1 MKKNRSLIL
10 TAALAGIVVVAAIAF
25 GRGGKEAAVEYE
37 TQTVERDA
45 ISLSITATGT
55 INPLNK
61 VDVGTQVSGIISKI
75 YVDFNSEVEQGQLIA
90 QLDPAPLQAEKAVA
104 EESLCAAELDYKLQK
119 KTYERQKRLFDRE
132 LISETE
138 YDNAENAY
146 LKAESN
152 LRQSRLTLQRAEI
165 NLGYTQIYSPISGV
179 VLSRAVDEGQT
190 VASGY
195 STPTLFTIAA
205 DLREMQLVAN
215 IDEADIG
222 AVAEGQR
229 VSFTVD
235 AYIDT
240 QFEGTVKQVRLQSAS
255 TSNVVTYQVVI
266 DAPNPDLKLK
276 PGMTANATIYTLE
289 KEGVFAVPARAL
301 RFVPADMDDKR
312 REELPE
318 THVFVRL
325 ADGTTEPREVTTGIS
340 NGVQTEIVSGLAEG
354 DVVVVGMAGAARGEQ
369 NMSVSISM

>member
-10 TAALAGIVVVAAIAF
+10 TAALAVIVVVAAIAF

-325 ADGTTEPREVTTGIS
+325 ADGTTEPREVTTGIT

>member
-1 MKKNRSLIL
+1 MKKNKSLIL
-10 TAALAGIVVVAAIAF
+10 TAALAVIVVVAAIAF

-325 ADGTTEPREVTTGIS
+325 ADGTTEPREVTTGIT

>member
-10 TAALAGIVVVAAIAF
+10 TAAAAVVVVVAAIAF

-45 ISLSITATGT
+45 INLSITATGT

-75 YVDFNSEVEQGQLIA
+75 YVDFNSEVELGQLIA

-119 KTYERQKRLFDRE
+119 KNYERRKKLFDKE

-138 YDNAENAY
+138 YDDAENAY

-152 LRQSRLTLQRAEI
+152 LRQARLTLQRAEI

-222 AVAEGQR
+222 AVVEGQR

-235 AYIDT
+235 AYVDT

-255 TSNVVTYQVVI
+255 TSNVVTYEVVI

-312 REELPE
+312 RGELPE

-325 ADGTTEPREVTTGIS
+325 ADGTTEPREVTTGIT

-354 DVVVVGMAGAARGEQ
+354 DVVVVGMAGTGRSEQ

>member
-1 MKKNRSLIL
+1 MKMNKTLIL
-10 TAALAGIVVVAAIAF
+10 IAVAVVAIVAAAILF
-25 GRGGKEAAVEYE
+25 GRGGKDAAVEYE
-37 TQTVERDA
+37 TQTVARDA
-45 ISLSITATGT
+45 IAMSITATGT
-55 INPLNK
+55 VNPLNK

-90 QLDPAPLQAEKAVA
+90 QLDPSTLQAEKAVA
-104 EESLCAAELDYKLQK
+104 EESLCAAEIDCKLQK
-119 KTYERQKRLFDRE
+119 KNFERQKRLT
-132 LISETE
+132 SETE

-152 LRQSRLTLQRAEI
+152 RRQAALTLQRAEI

-205 DLREMQLVAN
+205 DLGEMQLVAN

-222 AVAEGQR
+222 SVAEGQR
-229 VSFTVD
+229 VSFSVD

-255 TSNVVTYQVVI
+255 TSNVVTYEVVI

-276 PGMTANATIYTLE
+276 PGMTADATIYTLE
-289 KEGVFAVPARAL
+289 KETVFAVPARAL
-301 RFVPADMDDKR
+301 RFVPADLDDKR
-312 REELPE
+312 KEELPE
-318 THVFVRL
+318 THVFVRK
-325 ADGTTEPREVTTGIS
+325 ADGTLEPREVTAGIS
-340 NGVQTEIVSGLAEG
+340 NGAQTEIVAGLAEG
-354 DVVVVGMAGAARGEQ
+354 DEVVVGMAGAARGEQ
-369 NMSVSISM
+369 GMSVSISM